1 MIRQKRIHREA
12 LRCFPNDS
20 KCCDAFCYGAAFADK
35 NPDTSSLWHDKKE
48 EPNNDNVEILTVSK
62 TGCTDICVRYK
73 GVYNYIHDWKGIVK
87 EWNIDQWAYISDL
100 LPKGSKK

>member
-48 EPNNDNVEILTVSK
+48 EPINENVSILYVSRL
-62 TGCTDICVRYK
+62 GNTDITVQYR
-73 GVYNYIHDWKGIVK
+73 GIFDYCDRW
-87 EWNIDQWAYISDL
+87 EQFAEENNIDKWAYISDL
-100 LPKGSKK
+100 LPKGSEK

>member
-35 NPDTSSLWHDKKE
+35 NPDTSSLWDDKKE
-48 EPNNDNVEILTVSK
+48 ETTNENVSILYVSRIGK
-62 TGCTDICVRYK
+62 TDIT
-73 GVYNYIHDWKGIVK
+73 G
-87 EWNIDQWAYISDL
+87 
-100 LPKGSKK
+100 